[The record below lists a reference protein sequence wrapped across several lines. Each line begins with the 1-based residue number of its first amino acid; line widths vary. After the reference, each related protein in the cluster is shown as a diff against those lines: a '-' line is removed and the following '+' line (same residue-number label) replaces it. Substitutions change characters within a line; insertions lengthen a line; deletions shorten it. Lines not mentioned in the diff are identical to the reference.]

1 MCPRKEGGKEIM
13 KYVVLVSHGEFANG
27 LKNALSMLTGNK
39 PEIISAGLKD
49 GMDADAFAKELLD
62 KLDVIDQDD
71 EVILL
76 GDLVGGS
83 PLTTAMDV
91 LNRKG
96 MLNNAVVIG
105 GMNLPLA
112 LTTVLMKDAF
122 DNDTL
127 VKQIL
132 LEAQEGLKQVSITT
146 DEEDDI

>member
-1 MCPRKEGGKEIM
+1 MCLKKEGGKIM

-27 LKNALSMLTGNK
+27 LKNSLSMLAGDK

-49 GMDADAFAKELLD
+49 GMDADTFAKELLD
-62 KLDVIDQDD
+62 KLAVINQDD
-71 EVILL
+71 KIILL

-91 LNRKG
+91 LNQKE

-127 VKQIL
+127 VKHIL
-132 LEAQEGLKQVSITT
+132 SEAQAGLKQVCITT

>member
-1 MCPRKEGGKEIM
+1 
-13 KYVVLVSHGEFANG
+13 
-27 LKNALSMLTGNK
+27 
-39 PEIISAGLKD
+39 
-49 GMDADAFAKELLD
+49 MDADAFAKELLD

-83 PLTTAMDV
+83 PLTTAMDI
-91 LNRKG
+91 LNQKG
-96 MLNNAVVIG
+96 MLNSAIVIG

-127 VKQIL
+127 IKQIL
-132 LEAQEGLKQVSITT
+132 SEAQEGLKQVCITT

>member
-1 MCPRKEGGKEIM
+1 M

-49 GMDADAFAKELLD
+49 GMDADAFAK
-62 KLDVIDQDD
+62 LDVIDQDD

-83 PLTTAMDV
+83 PLTTAMDI
-91 LNRKG
+91 LNQKG
-96 MLNNAVVIG
+96 MLNSAIVIG

-127 VKQIL
+127 IKQIL
-132 LEAQEGLKQVSITT
+132 SEAQEGLKQVCITT